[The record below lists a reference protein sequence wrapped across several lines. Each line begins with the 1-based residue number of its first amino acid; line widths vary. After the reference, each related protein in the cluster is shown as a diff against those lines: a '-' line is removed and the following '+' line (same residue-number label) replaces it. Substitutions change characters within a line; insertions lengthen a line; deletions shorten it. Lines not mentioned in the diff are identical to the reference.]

1 MGALTEHTPKPMLVV
16 SGKNLIEHKLAAL
29 PAGVDSVIL
38 VVGYLGEVIKDFFG
52 ERFAGKQISYVEQKN
67 IVGGTAD
74 ALWSAK
80 DMLHDRFIVMM
91 GDDMYSKDDIASCL
105 AQAEWCQLVQRM
117 NDIRSGGKISLD
129 ADGTIVDVVEGGDG
143 RGEGYMGTNLFVLDE
158 RIFLQEPVPKAPGSS
173 ELGLPQT
180 VLAAAR
186 AQGVR
191 FSAVPAT
198 SWIQI
203 TAPED
208 IPAAEAQLSHPASS

>member
-16 SGKNLIEHKLAAL
+16 AGKNLIEHKLAAL
-29 PAGVDSVIL
+29 PADVDEVIF

-52 ERFAGKQISYVEQKN
+52 NSYDGKHIRYVEQKN

-74 ALWSAK
+74 ALWSAQG
-80 DMLHDRFIVMM
+80 MLHDRFIVMM
-91 GDDMYSKDDIASCL
+91 GDDIYSKEDIVSCVS
-105 AQAEWCQLVQRM
+105 QSEWCQLVQRM
-117 NDIRSGGKISLD
+117 DDIRSGGKISLD
-129 ADGTIVDVVEGGDG
+129 ASGTIIDVVEGGDG
-143 RGEGYMGTNLFVLDE
+143 RGEGYMGTNLFVLDD
-158 RIFLQEPVPKAPGSS
+158 RVFLQEPVPKAPGSS

-186 AQGVR
+186 TQGIR
-191 FSAVPAT
+191 FTAVPAT

-208 IPAAEAQLSHPASS
+208 IAAAEAQLSH